1 MLSTRYKAIQRVLGA
16 LIGMSSVI
24 ALPPIA
30 IAVVLDEMTVP
41 AFVESFLASAI
52 LGAAL
57 WFPVRKVDYQLRL
70 RDGFFI
76 VTATWCL
83 VSLVCAIPFVT
94 GPPHLSYVDAVFEA
108 TSGITTTGATVIIGL
123 DALPKSVLFYRQSL
137 NFIGG
142 MGIVIL
148 AVAILPM
155 LRIGGTQLFRA
166 ESTGPTKD
174 TKLTPRIAETAKAL
188 WIVYLALNAICAVAF
203 WLGGM
208 SLFDA
213 ICHAMSTVAT
223 GGFSTHDASFGH
235 WDSWLL
241 DAIASLFMLV
251 GGISF
256 GLHYMAWRRAEVGLY
271 FRDSETRAFVRITL
285 GAALLVMLL
294 LWLGGTYDSPGAA
307 FSHALFQ
314 VVSCITTTGY
324 STSGFDNWATPSP
337 VILVFLAIIGG
348 CSGSTAGGIKVARVL
363 MFLRQGLREVRQL
376 VHPKGQFLVKM
387 GGKRVSERV
396 VLSVGG
402 FMALY
407 TLCFGTLI
415 LILNATGL
423 DFRSSVGAVVATMG
437 NLGPGLGETSA
448 NFIAVNDFGTWLCTF
463 AMILGRLEVVT
474 VLVLLSPTFWRD

>member
-1 MLSTRYKAIQRVLGA
+1 
-16 LIGMSSVI
+16 VI
-24 ALPPIA
+24 
-30 IAVVLDEMTVP
+30 V
-41 AFVESFLASAI
+41 
-52 LGAAL
+52 
-57 WFPVRKVDYQLRL
+57 
-70 RDGFFI
+70 
-76 VTATWCL
+76 
-83 VSLVCAIPFVT
+83 
-94 GPPHLSYVDAVFEA
+94 
-108 TSGITTTGATVIIGL
+108 GL

-155 LRIGGTQLFRA
+155 LKIGGTQLFRA

-223 GGFSTHDASFGH
+223 GGFSTYDASFGQ

-241 DAIASLFMLV
+241 DAIAALFMII
-251 GGISF
+251 GSISF

-271 FRDSETRAFVRITL
+271 FRDSETRAFIRI
-285 GAALLVMLL
+285 ALVAVLLIALL
-294 LWLGGTYDSPGAA
+294 LWSGGTYDSPGTA

-314 VVSCITTTGY
+314 VVSCITTTGF
-324 STSGFDNWATPSP
+324 TTTGFDNWATPAP
-337 VILVFLAIIGG
+337 VLLVFLAVIGG
-348 CSGSTAGGIKVARVL
+348 CSGSTSGGVKVARVL

-376 VHPKGQFLVKM
+376 IHPKGQFLVKM

-402 FMALY
+402 FMSLY
-407 TLCFGTLI
+407 TLCFVLLV

-437 NLGPGLGETSA
+437 NLGPGLGETA
-448 NFIAVNDFGTWLCTF
+448 MTFIAVNDFGTWLCTF

-474 VLVLLSPTFWRD
+474 VLVLLSPSFWRS